1 MNHEIFA
8 APTFAA
14 MEQHLADNKDKEFTL
29 TGVDL
34 TVLILLTRHYTLAE
48 ISRNIQESCIAEQET
63 QSLVARLTGKGESK

>member
-34 TVLILLTRHYTLAE
+34 TVLIFMTRHYTFAE
-48 ISRNIQESCIAEQET
+48 ISRNVRESGIAEQET
-63 QSLVARLTGKGESK
+63 QSLIARLTGKGESK